1 MAFPKIPD
9 GIRPILEKA
18 GLIALF
24 LWLAQDF
31 TSWVSNWIWPDNS
44 FKPPH
49 LADSIA
55 NNDSM
60 YYSTTASK
68 MVYKDSAGAVHNLY

>member
-9 GIRPILEKA
+9 GIRPAMEKA

-31 TSWVSNWIWPDNS
+31 TSWVSALIWPDNS
-44 FKPPH
+44 FKLPS
-49 LADSIA
+49 LADSAA
-55 NNDSM
+55 NNNSL
-60 YYSTTASK
+60 YYSTTVSK
-68 MVYKDSAGAVHNLY
+68 VVWKDSAGVVHNLS